1 MPIEKKSFRI
11 DDIDVALLELLQ
23 ENAKY
28 TIKELSE
35 KLNLS
40 PTPIFER
47 IKKLEQQGVIR
58 KYVALLDLEKINKQI
73 ITYCN
78 VSLTEHNPE
87 TLKKFEE
94 DVKAFPEV
102 IECYYIAGQYDYLL
116 KVITS
121 SLQQYQRFII
131 DRLTNAT
138 KVSQIHSQFVMGN
151 VKYST
156 RIDLETLD
164 R

>member
-11 DDIDVALLELLQ
+11 DDIDVALLEFLQ

-35 KLNLS
+35 MLNLS
-40 PTPIFER
+40 PTPVFER

-78 VSLTEHNPE
+78 VSLTEHNPK
-87 TLKKFEE
+87 TLKRFEE
-94 DVKAFPEV
+94 DVKAYPEV
-102 IECYYIAGQYDYLL
+102 TECYYIAGQYDYLL

-156 RIDLETLD
+156 RIDLATMD

>member
-1 MPIEKKSFRI
+1 MALEKKSVRL
-11 DDIDVALLELLQ
+11 DDIDIAILELLQ
-23 ENAKY
+23 ENAKH
-28 TIKELSE
+28 TIKHLSE

-58 KYVALLDLEKINKQI
+58 KYVALLDLEKIDKQI

-78 VSLTEHNPE
+78 VSLKEHSPE
-87 TLKKFEE
+87 TLKTFEE
-94 DVKAFPEV
+94 DVKGFQEV
-102 IECYYIAGQYDYLL
+102 TECYYIAGQYDYLL

-131 DRLTNAT
+131 DRLSSAT
-138 KVSQIHSQFVMGN
+138 KVSQIQSQFVMGN

-156 RIDLETLD
+156 RIDLATLGE
-164 R
+164 